1 MDAERLSRLLIHPGC
16 TLRDAIQAID
26 AGAVEIALLVDD
38 ERRLLG
44 TVSDGDARRALLA
57 GTTLE
62 DPVDPAVHRTPI
74 SAPVGSDPAR
84 LIQLMTEGGFEQVP
98 LLDGHGRVAD
108 LAFLRDIVHDS
119 LAADTPVVLMAG
131 GEGQRLRPLTART
144 PKPML
149 PVGGEERPLLETT
162 LGQIAA
168 SGFRK
173 VLLTVNYRA
182 EVIEEHFR
190 DGAELGLDIAYVREQ
205 PGELLGSAG
214 ALNLVREQL
223 DRPFIVM
230 NADLLTKVNLGALI
244 RFHAEDANMIT
255 VGVRQYRVE
264 VPYGVLD
271 LDGSRVTGLREKP
284 TMGFFVNA
292 GIYAVSPDAV
302 QSMPAEITEFTMIDL
317 IESAIA
323 SNHRV
328 GSFPIREYWL
338 DIGQLA
344 DYERAHEDHATYF
357 TPRA

>member
-1 MDAERLSRLLIHPGC
+1 MDPERLHRTLIRPGFA
-16 TLRDAIQAID
+16 LRDAVKAID

-44 TVSDGDARRALLA
+44 TVSDGDVRRAMLA

-62 DPVDPAVHRTPI
+62 DPVDPVVHREPT
-74 SAPVGSDPAR
+74 SAPVGCDPATLLR
-84 LIQLMTEGGFEQVP
+84 LMTERGIEQVP
-98 LLDGHGRVAD
+98 LLDAERRVVD
-108 LAFLRDIVHDS
+108 IAFLRDVVQDS

-131 GEGQRLRPLTART
+131 GEGQRLRPLTALT

-149 PVGGEERPLLETT
+149 PVGDEDRPLLETT
-162 LGQIAA
+162 LSQIAEA
-168 SGFRK
+168 GFRK

-182 EVIEEHFR
+182 EIIEEHFG
-190 DGAELGLDIAYVREQ
+190 DGAGLGLDIAYVREQ

-214 ALNLVREQL
+214 ALNLAREHL

-255 VGVRQYRVE
+255 VGVRQYRLQ

-271 LDGSRVTGLREKP
+271 LDGTRVTGLREKP
-284 TMGFFVNA
+284 TLGFFVNA
-292 GIYAVSPDAV
+292 GIYAVSPEAV
-302 QSMPAEITEFTMIDL
+302 RSMPAEISEFNMTDL
-317 IESAIA
+317 IDATIA
-323 SNHRV
+323 RGVRV

-357 TPRA
+357 SPKP